1 VAYSV
6 DFKFYFHFYVM
17 LAPDSAIFFHF
28 YVMLAPDSA
37 IFCFRI

>member
-17 LAPDSAIFFHF
+17 LAPDSAIF
-28 YVMLAPDSA
+28 
-37 IFCFRI
+37 CFRI